1 MVVKNTK
8 TKNKEFNYD
17 KNEATIQ
24 MFSYL
29 GAGVR
34 IRKTKKMVEVQHT
47 VFHNKDSS
55 MTKMRIKTHNPVKMR
70 IKTHNPVK
78 MRIKPHNPMKMRIKT
93 HNPVEMKIKAHNPM
107 EMRIKTHNPMEKKI
121 KTYILMKMVKYNLNK
136 GFKLGKVEKNKNG
149 VCREQSLVDN

>member
-34 IRKTKKMVEVQHT
+34 IRKTRKMVEVQNT
-47 VFHNKDSS
+47 VFPNKDSS
-55 MTKMRIKTHNPVKMR
+55 MTKMRIKTHNP
-70 IKTHNPVK
+70 
-78 MRIKPHNPMKMRIKT
+78 MKMRIKT
-93 HNPVEMKIKAHNPM
+93 HIP
-107 EMRIKTHNPMEKKI
+107 
-121 KTYILMKMVKYNLNK
+121 MKMVKYNLSE
-136 GFKLGKVEKNKNG
+136 GFKWSKVEQGGARLSKVGKSKNR
-149 VCREQSLVDN
+149 VCREQNLVNN

>member
-34 IRKTKKMVEVQHT
+34 IRKTRKMVEVQNT
-47 VFHNKDSS
+47 VFPNKDSS
-55 MTKMRIKTHNPVKMR
+55 MTKMRIKTHNPMKMR
-70 IKTHNPVK
+70 IKIHK
-78 MRIKPHNPMKMRIKT
+78 PMKMRIKT
-93 HNPVEMKIKAHNPM
+93 HNPM
-107 EMRIKTHNPMEKKI
+107 EMRIKAH
-121 KTYILMKMVKYNLNK
+121 ILMKMVKYNLNK
-136 GFKLGKVEKNKNG
+136 SFKLGKVEKSKNG

>member
-34 IRKTKKMVEVQHT
+34 IRKTRKMVEVQNT
-47 VFHNKDSS
+47 VFPNKDSS
-55 MTKMRIKTHNPVKMR
+55 MTKMRIKTHNPMKMR
-70 IKTHNPVK
+70 IKT
-78 MRIKPHNPMKMRIKT
+78 HNPMKMRIKT
-93 HNPVEMKIKAHNPM
+93 HKPMK
-107 EMRIKTHNPMEKKI
+107 MRIKTHNPMEMRI
-121 KTYILMKMVKYNLNK
+121 KDHILMKMVKYNLNK
-136 GFKLGKVEKNKNG
+136 SFKLGKVKKSRNG
-149 VCREQSLVDN
+149 VCREQSLVNN

>member
-8 TKNKEFNYD
+8 NKNKEFNYD

-34 IRKTKKMVEVQHT
+34 IRKTRKMVEVQNT
-47 VFHNKDSS
+47 VFHNKDFSI
-55 MTKMRIKTHNPVKMR
+55 TKMRIKIHNPVERRM
-70 IKTHNPVK
+70 
-78 MRIKPHNPMKMRIKT
+78 KT
-93 HNPVEMKIKAHNPM
+93 HNPVERRM
-107 EMRIKTHNPMEKKI
+107 KTHNPVERRMRTHNPVERRMRTHNSMEMWI

-136 GFKLGKVEKNKNG
+136 SFKLDKVEKNENG
-149 VCREQSLVDN
+149 VRKEQRLVDN

>member
-8 TKNKEFNYD
+8 TKNKEFNYN

-34 IRKTKKMVEVQHT
+34 IRKTRKMVEVQNT
-47 VFHNKDSS
+47 VFPNKDSS
-55 MTKMRIKTHNPVKMR
+55 MTKMRIKTHNPMKMR
-70 IKTHNPVK
+70 IKTHNPMK
-78 MRIKPHNPMKMRIKT
+78 MRIKTRNPMKMKIKTHNPMKMRIKT
-93 HNPVEMKIKAHNPM
+93 HNPM
-107 EMRIKTHNPMEKKI
+107 EMRIKDH
-121 KTYILMKMVKYNLNK
+121 ILMKMVKYNLNK
-136 GFKLGKVEKNKNG
+136 SFKLGKVKKSRNG

>member
-34 IRKTKKMVEVQHT
+34 IRKTRKMVEVQNT
-47 VFHNKDSS
+47 VFPNKDSS
-55 MTKMRIKTHNPVKMR
+55 MTKMRIKTHNP
-70 IKTHNPVK
+70 
-78 MRIKPHNPMKMRIKT
+78 MKMRIKT
-93 HNPVEMKIKAHNPM
+93 RNPMKMSIKTHNPM
-107 EMRIKTHNPMEKKI
+107 EMRIKAH
-121 KTYILMKMVKYNLNK
+121 ILMKMVKYNLNK
-136 GFKLGKVEKNKNG
+136 SFKLGKVEKSKTG

>member
-34 IRKTKKMVEVQHT
+34 IRKTRKMVEVQNT

-55 MTKMRIKTHNPVKMR
+55 MTKMRIKTHNPMKMR
-70 IKTHNPVK
+70 IKT
-78 MRIKPHNPMKMRIKT
+78 HNPMKMRIKT
-93 HNPVEMKIKAHNPM
+93 HNPM
-107 EMRIKTHNPMEKKI
+107 EMRIKDH
-121 KTYILMKMVKYNLNK
+121 ILMKMVKYNLNK
-136 GFKLGKVEKNKNG
+136 SFKLGKVKKSRNG
-149 VCREQSLVDN
+149 VCREQSLVNN

>member
-1 MVVKNTK
+1 MKNNK

-34 IRKTKKMVEVQHT
+34 IRKTKMMVEVQNT

-70 IKTHNPVK
+70 IKTHNP
-78 MRIKPHNPMKMRIKT
+78 
-93 HNPVEMKIKAHNPM
+93 M
-107 EMRIKTHNPMEKKI
+107 EMRIETH
-121 KTYILMKMVKYNLNK
+121 ILMKMVKYNLNK
-136 GFKLGKVEKNKNG
+136 SFKLGKVEKNKNG

>member
-34 IRKTKKMVEVQHT
+34 IRKTRKMVEVQKT
-47 VFHNKDSS
+47 VFPNKDSS
-55 MTKMRIKTHNPVKMR
+55 MTKVMRSKVNIPPIKTHSPMKMM
-70 IKTHNPVK
+70 IKTHS
-78 MRIKPHNPMKMRIKT
+78 PMKMMTKT
-93 HNPVEMKIKAHNPM
+93 HSPMK
-107 EMRIKTHNPMEKKI
+107 T
-121 KTYILMKMVKYNLNK
+121 VKYNLSK
-136 GFKLGKVEKNKNG
+136 SFKLNKVERSKNG
-149 VCREQSLVDN
+149 VCREQGLVDN

>member
-34 IRKTKKMVEVQHT
+34 IRKTRKMVEVQNT
-47 VFHNKDSS
+47 VFPNKDSS
-55 MTKMRIKTHNPVKMR
+55 MTKMRIKTHNPMKMR
-70 IKTHNPVK
+70 IKT
-78 MRIKPHNPMKMRIKT
+78 HNPMKMRIKT
-93 HNPVEMKIKAHNPM
+93 HIP
-107 EMRIKTHNPMEKKI
+107 
-121 KTYILMKMVKYNLNK
+121 MKMVEYNLSE
-136 GFKLGKVEKNKNG
+136 GFKWSKVEQGGARLSKVGKSKNR
-149 VCREQSLVDN
+149 VCREQNLVNNYENKMDNR